1 MSFEYTEITDPLYV
15 ENKDHTGEDDFIM
28 VRAKQYSNVPIKISH
43 WVPKAHCFTTMFKQH
58 EQELLEAEVYPDD
71 VWVISYPKSGTTWA
85 QEMVWLICNDLNF
98 EAARADSLA
107 TRFPFLEVSVI
118 HSVPISSFEKAK
130 NTPRPRFIKS
140 HLPVSMLP
148 KRYWEVKPKTIYIRR
163 NPKSVAV
170 SYFYHSQGIHYR
182 GSIDTFVRSFA
193 REHQF
198 YSPYHAHVIEYHE
211 LQDCD
216 NILHLSFEEMKHYL
230 PSVVKKVC
238 EFFGKSYSKSELDLL
253 YQHLSFKSMRD
264 NPTVNYRNPNAPAS
278 EEQFIRKGEAEGWK
292 KELTPEQIELLDQWT
307 KENVP
312 NLEQRKLFA

>member
-1 MSFEYTEITDPLYV
+1 MSFEYTEITDPLFV
-15 ENKDHTGEDDFIM
+15 ENKGQTGEDDYIM
-28 VRAKQYSNVPIKISH
+28 VRAKQYSHVPIKIPN
-43 WVPKAHCFTTMFKQH
+43 WTPQAHCYTTLFKQY

-71 VWVISYPKSGTTWA
+71 VWVISYPKSGTTWT

-98 EAARADSLA
+98 EAARAESLQI
-107 TRFPFLEVSVI
+107 RFPFLDVSLI
-118 HSVPISSFEKAK
+118 HPTDTSSFERAK
-130 NTPRPRFIKS
+130 NTPRPRFIKT

-148 KRYWEVKPKTIYIRR
+148 KRYWEVKPKTIHIRR

-182 GSIDTFVRSFA
+182 GSVDTFVRSFA

-216 NILHLSFEEMKHYL
+216 NILYLSFEEMKHYL
-230 PSVVKKVC
+230 PSVVRKVC
-238 EFFGKSYSKSELDLL
+238 EFFGKSYSKPELELL

-264 NPTVNYRNPNAPAS
+264 NPTVNYKSRDPTKKG
-278 EEQFIRKGEAEGWK
+278 EQFIRKGEAEGWK
-292 KELTPEQIELLDQWT
+292 KELTPEQIQLLDEWT
-307 KENVP
+307 KEKVP
-312 NLEQRKLFA
+312 NPEQRKLFE